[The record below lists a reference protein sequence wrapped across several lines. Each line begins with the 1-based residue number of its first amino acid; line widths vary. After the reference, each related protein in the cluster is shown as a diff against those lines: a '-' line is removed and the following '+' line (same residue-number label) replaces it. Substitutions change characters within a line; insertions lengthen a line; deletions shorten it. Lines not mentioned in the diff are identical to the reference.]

1 MESICAGLDRSLANV
16 VSNHGA
22 AGPNHQTVQEVNANW
37 GTLKPKLIEALL
49 AGLYYPGDI
58 RRVWIPKAGGGD
70 RGLGIP
76 NVIDR
81 VVQEAVRGVIGP
93 RYESRFHASSH
104 GFRPKRSCHTAIT
117 EAKTYLKAGYSIVVD
132 IDLKDFFNRV
142 F

>member
-1 MESICAGLDRSLANV
+1 VRGRTEAQYRKRGESFAKPRPRPEGNGYGPDVQGPYDGSEA
-16 VSNHGA
+16 SGA
-22 AGPNHQTVQEVNANW
+22 EVCEHDPQYRA
-37 GTLKPKLIEALL
+37 
-49 AGLYYPGDI
+49 
-58 RRVWIPKAGGGD
+58 RGGE

-93 RYESRFHASSH
+93 RYESKFHASSH
-104 GFRPKRSCHTAIT
+104 GFRPKRSCHTAIA
-117 EAKTYLKAGYSIVVD
+117 EAKTYLKDGYNIVVD